1 MSSQDSGTGR
11 GARDG
16 AAGVTVSSSPTSAV
30 NWPDECRPVA
40 ASQLMSSVFVSKLEV
55 CSRQR
60 SFVIVRESKGG
71 HDCATTSALHR

>member
-40 ASQLMSSVFVSKLEV
+40 ASQLMSSVFVSKREV
-55 CSRQR
+55 FKTKIICDCEGKQR
-60 SFVIVRESKGG
+60 GP
-71 HDCATTSALHR
+71 